1 MNAATPGPARAARL
15 RFDGWIAGVGTA
27 SGTRVV
33 LGHWPRSPFGPFSD
47 VMLEREDGHR
57 LLLAP
62 TRRTADF
69 IAGTYAFDEVRVV
82 PVRVRVIGDRWAV
95 TAGSLLD
102 LRLTV
107 GRRSLPGILLRS
119 VPGALAA
126 RPLWTGVTDPLARVL
141 LGARTRG
148 SAGGGRRE
156 WYGARDLRRIT
167 AASAVLEGRDLG
179 ALAPVE
185 PAVRFGFGST
195 PRTPS
200 LVRVTTTVSAPRAPG
215 RRGRPRP
222 RPTPRI
228 PRRRPAMN
236 GPAPSGTP
244 GPETTGGID
253 MKLLGVYLNDHLAGA
268 TAGAQRISHLAR
280 VTRGSALGR
289 ALAAVAAEVDEDRAT
304 LLDIMRDLDV
314 PVRHYKVWAGWAA
327 EKAARLKGNGRLVR
341 RSPLSTVL
349 ELEALRLGVEGKAA
363 GWTTLRRLA
372 STDERLDAALLDTL
386 LDRAGR
392 QQDTVEEWRAHQAE
406 TALRSTGPAARAAG
420 RRLP

>member
-1 MNAATPGPARAARL
+1 MNAPAPGPARL
-15 RFDGWIAGVGTA
+15 HFDGWIAGIGTA

-33 LGHWPRSPFGPFSD
+33 LGHWPCSPFGPFSD

-62 TRRTADF
+62 TRRTAEF
-69 IAGTYAFDEVRVV
+69 IAGTYAFDEVRIV
-82 PVRVRVIGDRWAV
+82 PVRVHVTGDRWTV

-107 GRRSLPGILLRS
+107 GRRSLPGLALRA

-126 RPLWTGVTDPLARVL
+126 RPGWTRVTDPPARVL
-141 LGARTRG
+141 LGVRTRG

-156 WYGARDLRRIT
+156 WYGARDLHRIT
-167 AASAVLEGRDLG
+167 AASAVHEGRDLG
-179 ALAPVE
+179 PLAPVE
-185 PAVRFGFGST
+185 PAVRFGFGSA

-200 LVRVTTTVSAPRAPG
+200 LVRVTTTVGAPRSAG
-215 RRGRPRP
+215 RRGRPR
-222 RPTPRI
+222 RTPRQ
-228 PRRRPAMN
+228 PGRRPVMN
-236 GPAPSGTP
+236 GPAQPGTP
-244 GPETTGGID
+244 GPESTGGTD

-268 TAGAQRISHLAR
+268 TAGAQRIGHLAR
-280 VTRGSALGR
+280 TMRGSALGR
-289 ALAAVAAEVDEDRAT
+289 ALGPVAAEIDEDRAT
-304 LLDIMRDLDV
+304 LLAIMRNLGV

-341 RSPLSTVL
+341 RSPLSTLL

-363 GWTTLRRLA
+363 VWSTLRRLA

-386 LDRAGR
+386 LDRAAR
-392 QQDTVEEWRAHQAE
+392 QQDTVEEWRGRAAE
-406 TALRSTGPAARAAG
+406 AALRPTARAAA
-420 RRLP
+420 